1 LVYRSV
7 GKDLN
12 KLVRLF
18 VGALLPLTGLVFM
31 ASTATAAAQPRL
43 GSALNFTVLAGST
56 ITSTGPTVIT
66 GNLGLSPGTA
76 VTGFPPG
83 KVTGAMHVADA
94 NAGKAKTDLVQAYTD
109 AKNALTTVDMT
120 GKDLGGK
127 NLTPGVYA
135 FSSAAALTGILTLH
149 GGGVYIFKVGSAL
162 TVAASS
168 RVLVKGGANACSI
181 WWQVGTSATLLAA
194 SNLQGN
200 LMAQDDITLVA
211 GASILDGRA
220 LARTGALTL
229 AASHITPPSGACNT
243 SGGGSGGKAKPT
255 PRPSASPSGEERGEH
270 QSESAER
277 KSTPTPTHSLAP
289 KPPVTGVQTPFIPKP
304 PTTGVQTPYL
314 PIAGGLAVV
323 LL

>member
-1 LVYRSV
+1 M
-7 GKDLN
+7 N

-66 GNLGLSPGTA
+66 GNLGLSPGTS
-76 VTGFPPG
+76 VIGLNPG
-83 KVTGAMHVADA
+83 GPGVVTGAMHVADA
-94 NAGKAKTDLVQAYTD
+94 NAGGAKTDLVKAYTD
-109 AKNALTTVDMT
+109 AKNALTTKDMT

-135 FSSAAALTGILTLH
+135 FSSAAQLTGTLTLH
-149 GGGVYIFKVGSAL
+149 GGGVYIFKIGSAL

-168 RVLVKGGANACSI
+168 KVKVAGGANACSI

-200 LMAQDDITLVA
+200 LMAQDSITLVA

-243 SGGGSGGKAKPT
+243 SGAKPT

-304 PTTGVQTPYL
+304 PTTGVETPYL